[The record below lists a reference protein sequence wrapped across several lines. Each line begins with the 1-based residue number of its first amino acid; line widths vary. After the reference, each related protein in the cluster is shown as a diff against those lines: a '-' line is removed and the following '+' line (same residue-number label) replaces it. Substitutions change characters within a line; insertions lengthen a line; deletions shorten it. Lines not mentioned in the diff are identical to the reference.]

1 MATNNGQGARTANDS
16 QEAAR
21 AQAPAPDEG
30 FFVAHDTEYRYSA
43 QVAFAQHLAHLTPMD
58 APGQTLLDF
67 DLEIEPPP
75 SIRHERKDY
84 FGSVRT
90 YFALN
95 SAHEGLLVR
104 ARSKVRVGARFA
116 DVDPSLSPAWDG
128 VREGLTYVAGRPFE
142 PQSEFTFPSA
152 YVQRNAALAAYA
164 AASFSAGR
172 PLLAGAL
179 ELMHRIHED
188 FRYDAKSTD
197 VGTSALEAF
206 EKKAGVCQ
214 DFAHVMI
221 GCLRSIGIPAR
232 YVSGYLYT
240 QARFAQ
246 FDTVRRVAPV
256 LGADASHAWVA
267 VHCPNFGWVEFD
279 PTNDAIPGT
288 GHVRLASARDY
299 GDVSP
304 LRGVVQGGGE
314 HQLQVAVRVTAAD

>member
-1 MATNNGQGARTANDS
+1 MAMNSGQGARAASDP
-16 QEAAR
+16 QEAA
-21 AQAPAPDEG
+21 QAKALAPDEA
-30 FFVAHDTEYRYSA
+30 FFVAHDTEYRYST

-58 APGQTLLDF
+58 APGQTLVDF

-95 SAHEGLLVR
+95 SAHEVLLVR
-104 ARSKVRVGARFA
+104 ARSKVRVAARFGG
-116 DVDPSLSPAWDG
+116 VDPALSPAWEDVRDG
-128 VREGLTYVAGRPFE
+128 LQYVAGRTFQ

-152 YVQRNAALAAYA
+152 YVQKDAALAAYA
-164 AASFSAGR
+164 AESFNAGR

-214 DFAHVMI
+214 DFAHIMI

-232 YVSGYLYT
+232 YVSGYLFT

-246 FDTVRRVAPV
+246 FDAVRRAAPV
-256 LGADASHAWVA
+256 VGADASHAWVA
-267 VHCPNFGWVEFD
+267 VHCPKYGWVEFD

-314 HQLQVAVRVTAAD
+314 HELQVAVRVTAAD